1 MGSVSSSYDV
11 NGGTGKETG
20 AGTARS
26 RSRGDVAGTDAR
38 VDKLARLMTSHQKK
52 RRHPGT
58 AFHMEREDE
67 EFDSDQVNLSCHHV
81 AWAREDLGH
90 VGPKLN
96 TFLYVISKFV
106 NTFNEKNMSILKQL
120 A

>member
-11 NGGTGKETG
+11 NGGTGKETD
-20 AGTARS
+20 AGTARA

-67 EFDSDQVNLSCHHV
+67 EFDSDQVNLPVPNGMQGPQTEIEHV
-81 AWAREDLGH
+81 
-90 VGPKLN
+90 
-96 TFLYVISKFV
+96 FV
-106 NTFNEKNMSILKQL
+106 CYLKIHRHF
-120 A
+120 

>member
-11 NGGTGKETG
+11 NGKETG
-20 AGTARS
+20 TGAEPARS

-67 EFDSDQVNLSCHHV
+67 EFDSNQVSSYVKASQLPMIYPPYPIQSGHISTDV
-81 AWAREDLGH
+81 AR
-90 VGPKLN
+90 
-96 TFLYVISKFV
+96 
-106 NTFNEKNMSILKQL
+106 
-120 A
+120 